1 MVVGRSAVNTV
12 APWFEPHVAEAR
24 VLHVQTK
31 LHKWASADPGKTFVD
46 LFNLVCDQAT
56 LQVAW
61 QRVRANRG
69 SRTTGVDG
77 MTRADVENRIG
88 VDRFLGELRAR
99 LKDGSYRPQPVRERS
114 IPKRGGKL
122 RRLGIST
129 LRDRVVQMALKLVLE
144 PIFEPDQYRSSYA
157 YRPGRRA
164 HDAVAEIVHAINN
177 GYQWVIEGDIESCF
191 DSIPHGLVVERVRR
205 RITDRRVIGLVKT
218 FLAAGVLTEMGTLSR
233 SITGTPQGGI
243 VSPLLANL
251 ALSVLDER
259 FEAAWSATSRYRN
272 QRSYLRSKGV
282 ATYRLV
288 RYSDDFVILVNGTR
302 EQVEALHAETGDLLA
317 GYGLRLSEAKT
328 LITHVDW
335 GFDFLGLRIQRRPRV
350 GKTPCAYT
358 FMSKSML
365 AATKRKVKSLTR
377 RHTLNLSLFELLMAI
392 NPVLRG
398 VANYVRYAA
407 VKRTLH
413 YLAYY
418 TWWRVMRWLRAKHPG
433 RTWTWFRRHYFGTD
447 GINEAGVTLFRPDSI
462 AVTRYRYRGAKIATP
477 WNTEQLRAQQAAFRR
492 VHDERG
498 GLERLQQRL
507 VTA

>member
-1 MVVGRSAVNTV
+1 MNTV
-12 APWFEPHVAEAR
+12 APWFEPHEAEAR

-31 LHKWASADPGKTFVD
+31 LHKWASADSGKQFRD
-46 LFNLVCDQAT
+46 LFNLVCDRAT

-88 VDRFLGELRAR
+88 VERFLSELRASI
-99 LKDGSYRPQPVRERS
+99 KDGSYRPQPVRERS
-114 IPKRGGKL
+114 IPKRGGKK

-164 HDAVAEIVHAINN
+164 HDAVAEIVHTINN
-177 GYQWVIEGDIESCF
+177 GYEWVIEGDIESCF
-191 DSIPHGLVVERVRR
+191 DSIPHRLVVEQVRR
-205 RITDRRVIGLVKT
+205 RITDRRVIGLVKA
-218 FLAAGVLTEMGTLSR
+218 FLAAGVLTELGRLHR
-233 SITGTPQGGI
+233 SVTGTPQGGI

-251 ALSVLDER
+251 ALSALDEPY
-259 FEAAWSATSRYRN
+259 EAAWAATSRYAS
-272 QRSYLRSKGV
+272 QRHYLRSKGV

-288 RYSDDFVILVNGTR
+288 RYSDDFVILVHGTR
-302 EQVEALHAETGDLLA
+302 EQAEALRSEATELLA
-317 GYGLRLSEAKT
+317 RQGLKLSEAKT
-328 LITHVDW
+328 LITHVDR

-358 FMSKSML
+358 FMSKAMF
-365 AATKRKVKSLTR
+365 AATKRKVKALTR
-377 RHTLNLSLFELLMAI
+377 RHTRNLSLSELLMAI

-398 VANYVRYAA
+398 VAYYVRYAA

-418 TWWRVMRWLRAKHPG
+418 SWWRVMRWLRAKH
-433 RTWTWFRRHYFGTD
+433 RRRNWSWFRRRYFGKD
-447 GINEAGVTLFRPDSI
+447 GLTEAGVTLFRPDS
-462 AVTRYRYRGAKIATP
+462 VPVLRYRYRGAKIATP
-477 WNTEQLRAQQAAFRR
+477 WNAQLLAAGNAAFRR
-492 VHDERG
+492 AHDERG
-498 GLERLQQRL
+498 SLEGLQQRL